1 MTDLVMDSVGTW
13 RATWSTRLAE
23 AAEESAHRQ
32 QHLLDV
38 AIADI
43 RAAAADLL
51 GVDLTAA
58 APRLVLP
65 DLGTFRFE
73 LTPEIGWNQPVTSA
87 VRRRIPGSVGR
98 ARMHRYLN
106 DEAARLVDKHI
117 GRARSDF
124 QSRLEQVARD
134 LRAAADQAYTRRQ
147 AQLREVLDAAAADQ
161 VERPNIDQ
169 AGDRLTALAEGLD
182 QLLHQA

>member
-1 MTDLVMDSVGTW
+1 
-13 RATWSTRLAE
+13 
-23 AAEESAHRQ
+23 
-32 QHLLDV
+32 
-38 AIADI
+38 
-43 RAAAADLL
+43 
-51 GVDLTAA
+51 
-58 APRLVLP
+58 
-65 DLGTFRFE
+65 
-73 LTPEIGWNQPVTSA
+73 
-87 VRRRIPGSVGR
+87 
-98 ARMHRYLN
+98 MHRYLN

-161 VERPNIDQ
+161 VEWPNIDQ